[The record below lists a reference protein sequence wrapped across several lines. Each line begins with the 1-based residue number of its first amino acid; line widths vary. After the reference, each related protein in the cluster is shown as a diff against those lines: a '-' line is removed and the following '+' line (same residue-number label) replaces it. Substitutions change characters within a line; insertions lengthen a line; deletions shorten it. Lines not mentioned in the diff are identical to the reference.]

1 MELTLVLNEK
11 ETIFRTGKITV
22 RMFRRATEVRKAFID
37 EKFLG
42 ENYPAT
48 DLDEAVQFIVEYFGN
63 QFSVDDFYDGFMI
76 SDAQDL
82 MVFFFK
88 MLNNIQ
94 TNEEKFKVAED
105 ASGK

>member
-1 MELTLVLNEK
+1 MELKLTLDGKEK
-11 ETIFRTGKITV
+11 VYKSGIITV

-88 MLNNIQ
+88 VLNNIQ

>member
-1 MELTLVLNEK
+1 MELVLQLGEK
-11 ETIFRTGKITV
+11 ETTFRTGKITV

-63 QFSVDDFYDGFMI
+63 QFTVDDFYDGIMFA
-76 SDAQDL
+76 DAQEFVL
-82 MVFFFK
+82 LFLKV
-88 MLNNIQ
+88 LNNIQ
-94 TNEEKFKVAED
+94 TNEEKFKGAVD
-105 ASGK
+105 SVGK

>member
-1 MELTLVLNEK
+1 MELVLVLNEK
-11 ETIFRTGKITV
+11 ETTFRTGKITV

-42 ENYPAT
+42 ENYPST

-63 QFSVDDFYDGFMI
+63 QFSVDDFYDGFMV

-88 MLNNIQ
+88 VLNNIQ